1 MGMDMDQVW
10 SIFFINFFSAF
21 EGVEISFFVFLFFF
35 LWAGGEGIEFSSWTC
50 SLFFP
55 HIQMNVVVG
64 MHSRKEREG
73 KERRGREGLAGVE
86 RSRMDQGTG

>member
-35 LWAGGEGIEFSSWTC
+35 LWAGGEGIEYRSWTC
-50 SLFFP
+50 SLSSL
-55 HIQMNVVVG
+55 I
-64 MHSRKEREG
+64 SR
-73 KERRGREGLAGVE
+73 
-86 RSRMDQGTG
+86 